1 MRVLYAGLG
10 SKRSEICLHFTLFK
24 YTVYSTVAAHQPYPK
39 SNYQHEGNPMSCEPD
54 LNEPCPWQAVIE
66 ACLSEFMQFFF
77 PLAHAE
83 INWEQPVRF
92 LDQDLTGIQQQ
103 LPLKQRPLQCLAQVS
118 LQTGQLCQIY
128 ILVAWQAETAL
139 ARHMAQVQSCTSL
152 GAGGPAACFALMG
165 QAGQGPPSAF
175 TWSCLGSHLAYY
187 YTCHY
192 FSDFAGQESS
202 LRDND
207 NAFALLTLA
216 NLIKHATL
224 HDMAERY
231 AQKWRLIQSM
241 FERGWTRERIIL
253 LFLALDWSLPLPL
266 RWSQQLWRNIEHFEE
281 QQIMRYVS
289 SVERFVRE
297 RERQQGIVQGESNML
312 RRMLTQRFGELPLWV
327 GMQMQGGNSEQHGLW
342 LERALVANSLDE
354 VFHDLV

>member
-1 MRVLYAGLG
+1 M
-10 SKRSEICLHFTLFK
+10 SSHPDSSEL
-24 YTVYSTVAAHQPYPK
+24 
-39 SNYQHEGNPMSCEPD
+39 
-54 LNEPCPWQAVIE
+54 CPWHAVIE
-66 ACLSEFMQFFF
+66 ACFAEFMQFYF
-77 PLAHAE
+77 PLAHGE

-92 LDQDLTGIQQQ
+92 LQEEMGVIQQQ
-103 LPLKQRPLQCLAQVS
+103 LPLNEAPLQCLVQVS
-118 LQTGQLCQIY
+118 LHSGQLCQIY
-128 ILVAWQAETAL
+128 ILVAWQGEATL

-152 GAGGPAACFALMG
+152 GTGGPAACFALMG
-165 QAGQGPPSAF
+165 QNGQAPPAAF

-202 LRDND
+202 LLSSDNG
-207 NAFALLTLA
+207 FALLTLA
-216 NLIKHATL
+216 NLIRHATM
-224 HDMAERY
+224 HDMAGRY

-241 FERGWTRERIIL
+241 FERGWSRERIIL

-266 RWSQQLWRNIEHFEE
+266 RWSQQLWRNIEQFEE

-312 RRMLTQRFGELPLWV
+312 RRILVQRFGELPLWV

-342 LERALVANSLDE
+342 LERALAAHSLDE
-354 VFHDLV
+354 VFHDEV